1 MTNETAEYTATPP
14 GGDRLGHWIG
24 GREVVPSSGT
34 YLESSNPRDRSAA
47 FMIPDGTA
55 ADVGT
60 AVQAAA
66 AAWPEWAATTT
77 AERSRRLRALADAIR
92 DNLDELAESE
102 CRETGK
108 LMAQARG
115 ETAASAEYFDY
126 YSSVVRTL
134 HGETIDQG
142 PGQHTYIRQEPF
154 GVVGVIAPWNA
165 PLNQTAR
172 GGAPALAAGN
182 TVVSKP
188 SEFTS
193 AATLKFA
200 RLATEAGLPA
210 GVFNVVGGSG
220 QNVGGPLVSH
230 DLVRKVTFTGS
241 VQTGQAIGHI
251 AADRIIPLTLELG
264 GKSPVVVF
272 ADADLDGAARACA
285 STLLLNSGQICSA
298 TTRLLVNRSVQ
309 DQLLEKTAALL
320 ADAKP
325 GTDFGPIITEAQF
338 DKVLDFFESAR
349 HEGAELV
356 TGGAPYSEGPAANG
370 RYVAP
375 TLYRNASPEMRI
387 VREEIF
393 GPVLSA
399 VPFDTEDEAVN
410 LANATPYGLAGA
422 VWSGDVSRGI
432 RVAERIQAGQVSIN
446 GGLMTQETPFG
457 GYKNSG
463 YGREKGADA
472 IYEYTQVKTIGLA
485 L

>member
-1 MTNETAEYTATPP
+1 MTNENAENPTTSLS
-14 GGDRLGHWIG
+14 GDQLGHWIC
-24 GREVVPSSGT
+24 GREVQPSSGS
-34 YLESSNPRDRSAA
+34 YMSSSNPHDRSVA
-47 FMIPDGTA
+47 FTIPDGTS
-55 ADVGT
+55 ADVDT

-66 AAWPEWAATTT
+66 TAWPEWAATTT
-77 AERSRRLRALADAIR
+77 GERSRVLRNVADAIR
-92 DNLDELAESE
+92 NNLEVLAEAES
-102 CRETGK
+102 RETGK

-126 YSSVVRTL
+126 YASVVRTL

-142 PGQHTYIRQEPF
+142 PWQHTYIRHEPF

-182 TVVSKP
+182 TIVSKP

-200 RLATEAGLPA
+200 RLATEAGLPD

-220 QNVGGPLVSH
+220 PKVGAPLVSH

-241 VQTGQAIGHI
+241 VTTGQAIGHI

-264 GKSPVVVF
+264 GKSPVIVF
-272 ADADLDGAARACA
+272 ADADLDGAAYACA
-285 STLLLNSGQICSA
+285 STLLFNSGQICSA
-298 TTRLLVNRSVQ
+298 TTRLLVDRSIQ
-309 DQLLEKTAALL
+309 EELLEKTAALV

-325 GTDFGPIITEAQF
+325 AIDFGPIITEAQF
-338 DKVLDFFESAR
+338 GRVLEFFESAR
-349 HEGAELV
+349 IEGAQLV
-356 TGGAPYSEGPAANG
+356 TGGSPYSEGFAANG

-399 VPFDTEDEAVN
+399 VPFDSEDEAVT

-422 VWSGDVSRGI
+422 VWSGDISRGI